1 MAAPAGLRVLA
12 CCERIPFGS
21 CGGSDHVAWQIH
33 RRLAQRGMETTM
45 VAAVA
50 PGEAPMEEVR
60 DGVRLV
66 GLPAV
71 DLSARL
77 GGQATVL
84 RRLLP
89 TLRWLSE
96 DVRPHVIHANSLHF
110 HSTLAAA
117 LLSRT
122 RGIPMVTTAHLG
134 GLDALPR
141 ALRLAT
147 GGYEQ
152 TLGRFI
158 LRGSAEVIAVS
169 QSVAAHVGQLG
180 MPADRI
186 TVVPNGVDLDA
197 FAPPARPAHQDERA
211 GGLRIVFVGRL
222 VGNKGPDVALSAL
235 AELRNRGVP
244 ATLEVVGD
252 GPLRRRLQVQAAE
265 LGVAGLVTFAGVTT
279 EVAAHLRRADVLV
292 RPSQTE
298 GMPLAVLE
306 AMACGLCVVATDIQ
320 GNADLIGN
328 GLNGLLVTP
337 GRPVQ
342 LADRLAWL
350 FRHPTERGAL
360 AAAGRVTAAGHGWD
374 EAADRT
380 AEVLLRGARQ
390 PGRGRARLRSGGPGE
405 VWKKSRSYA

>member
-1 MAAPAGLRVLA
+1 MAAPAELRVLA

-33 RRLAQRGMETTM
+33 RRLARRGVATTM

-50 PGEAPMEEVR
+50 PGEAPLDEVR

-77 GGQATVL
+77 GGQATVV
-84 RRLLP
+84 RGLLP
-89 TLRWLSE
+89 TLRRLAE

-117 LLSRT
+117 LLRRT
-122 RGIPMVTTAHLG
+122 RGIPMVTTAHLA
-134 GLDALPR
+134 GLEALPR
-141 ALRLAT
+141 GLRLAT

-158 LRGSAEVIAVS
+158 LRGSSQVIAVS
-169 QSVAAHVGQLG
+169 PSVAAHIGQLG
-180 MPADRI
+180 MPEDRI

-197 FAPPARPAHQDERA
+197 FYPEAPAA
-211 GGLRIVFVGRL
+211 GPPEPPGELRIAFVGRL
-222 VGNKGPDVALSAL
+222 VANKGPDVALSAV
-235 AELRNRGVP
+235 AELRSRGVP
-244 ATLEVVGD
+244 VTLDFTGD
-252 GPLRRRLQVQAAE
+252 GPLRGQLLAKAAG
-265 LGVAGLVTFAGVTT
+265 LGVAGMVTFSGVTT
-279 EVAAHLRRADVLV
+279 DVGARLRRADVLV

-306 AMACGLCVVATDIQ
+306 AMACGLCVVATNIP
-320 GNADLIGN
+320 GNADLITDGI
-328 GLNGLLVTP
+328 NGLLVAP
-337 GRPVQ
+337 DRPLE

-350 FRHPTERGAL
+350 FRHPAERRAL

-390 PGRGRARLRSGGPGE
+390 PGRRWARTVPQPSLCD
-405 VWKKSRSYA
+405 

>member
-21 CGGSDHVAWQIH
+21 CGGSDPGAWQIH

-50 PGEAPMEEVR
+50 PGKPPMEEVR

-71 DLSARL
+71 DLSTRL
-77 GGQATVL
+77 GGQATVV

-89 TLRWLSE
+89 TLRRLSE

-110 HSTLAAA
+110 HSTLDAA

-122 RGIPMVTTAHLG
+122 RGIPLVTTAHLA
-134 GLDALPR
+134 GLDALPL

-169 QSVAAHVGQLG
+169 QSVAAHIGQLG

-186 TVVPNGVDLDA
+186 TVVPNGVDLEA
-197 FAPPARPAHQDERA
+197 FAPPARLARAEERA

-222 VGNKGPDVALSAL
+222 VRNKGPYLALSAL
-235 AELRNRGVP
+235 PELRNRGVP
-244 ATLEVVGD
+244 ATLAVIGAR
-252 GPLRRRLQVQAAE
+252 PRRR
-265 LGVAGLVTFAGVTT
+265 
-279 EVAAHLRRADVLV
+279 
-292 RPSQTE
+292 
-298 GMPLAVLE
+298 
-306 AMACGLCVVATDIQ
+306 
-320 GNADLIGN
+320 
-328 GLNGLLVTP
+328 
-337 GRPVQ
+337 
-342 LADRLAWL
+342 
-350 FRHPTERGAL
+350 
-360 AAAGRVTAAGHGWD
+360 
-374 EAADRT
+374 
-380 AEVLLRGARQ
+380 
-390 PGRGRARLRSGGPGE
+390 
-405 VWKKSRSYA
+405 